1 MEAKKRYYDK
11 AIELQEESYRLYME
25 AWDAN
30 WIAKGT
36 VFFFPK
42 RQDFFGKW
50 VCRNRILHP

>member
-30 WIAKGT
+30 WIAKGIGD
-36 VFFFPK
+36 FFQSGK
-42 RQDFFGKW
+42 IFGKW
-50 VCRNRILHP
+50 FAETGVLEP